1 MVAVTGG
8 GSRKRTGKPMVLV
21 IDDDD
26 EFCDQIELVL
36 RKDFKVVTATSG
48 KEGVSVA
55 SKHRPDLILL
65 DILMPGLDGYEV
77 CRVLKESDATKN
89 TPVII
94 LSSTDRED
102 VWARAE
108 DAGADDFISKTFK
121 RKELLEKVRSH
132 L

>member
-1 MVAVTGG
+1 
-8 GSRKRTGKPMVLV
+8 MVLV

-26 EFCDQIELVL
+26 EFCDQVELVL
-36 RKDFKVVTATSG
+36 RKDFKVVKATSG
-48 KEGVSVA
+48 KEGVAAA

-77 CRVLKESDATKN
+77 CRVLKESDATKDI
-89 TPVII
+89 PVII
-94 LSSTDRED
+94 LSSADRED

-108 DAGADDFISKTFK
+108 EAGADDFISKTFK